1 MLAKCRDLRTLPGTK
16 FQLPGTL
23 NYSAPLPLTLS
34 TGNYFD
40 KVREKENHSGK
51 GAAIWIRTKKKK
63 RSGVNYNNIINL
75 HVMRFGGKNIS
86 GWRADYFVFEGG
98 G

>member
-1 MLAKCRDLRTLPGTK
+1 MRICVSIRTSQRSKSISGK
-16 FQLPGTL
+16 V
-23 NYSAPLPLTLS
+23 LTLS